1 MIYETSH
8 LGINDEFHM
17 SRPRDL
23 NYPLHIH
30 GTYEIYWVLHG
41 STEIRIG
48 DSRIHMSAGD
58 CAVIFPHVR
67 HGYSSESG
75 TEALMCIFSPSLVRS
90 YSRAHDGQIPESPC
104 FRPRSVPPECEP
116 ENIYRRKAFLYSVL
130 GELEENTAYLSATRG
145 RDEVMT
151 ERILAY
157 IDENYSSP
165 DCDLKAL
172 STHLGYDYT
181 YVSKFFSANL
191 SVGFRRFMNLYRIH
205 KAQLLLREEDVTVTE
220 AAFSVGYSSVR
231 NFNYEFLSITGMTP
245 GEYRRGER
253 K

>member
-1 MIYETSH
+1 MLPFKQFIIFQFNQCGRCRGRISGT
-8 LGINDEFHM
+8 D
-17 SRPRDL
+17 
-23 NYPLHIH
+23 H
-30 GTYEIYWVLHG
+30 GTVR
-41 STEIRIG
+41 IR
-48 DSRIHMSAGD
+48 
-58 CAVIFPHVR
+58 F
-67 HGYSSESG
+67 
-75 TEALMCIFSPSLVRS
+75 L
-90 YSRAHDGQIPESPC
+90 HDGNRIIKYG
-104 FRPRSVPPECEP
+104 VP

-157 IDENYSSP
+157 IDENYTSP

-220 AAFSVGYSSVR
+220 AALSVGYSSVR